1 MMKTWKPSMLALLG
15 MVLCAGGCSGA
26 PLEQPRRQ
34 TTGDRSAHPVV
45 CPVLAEV
52 PPQQVVVILRAG
64 GTQSEDDLVGL
75 VRYLAPATHIYVAE
89 AAPSGSGVVVAD
101 ALPPAPAPFECVV
114 KNQFDPREKQACQ
127 RRQRLSEAQRDCL
140 EAARQRIITA
150 LRGLTPARAPL
161 TEGWG
166 VLGTAAQIL
175 AAYATSTRWLVM
187 YGDLGDNGPL
197 RGPHA
202 LPGLEGV
209 KVLVRLAHPTPDQT
223 APRLAGFTQPLRRWG
238 ALVTVVPVEVPWPV
252 AVAMPPSTAGGD
264 GPVTALAALMVTL
277 EPGPYGVIVASH
289 ATEQAARAEVD
300 QIKARYPE
308 LRPWYWR
315 PPDGKYWAVCLGEAY
330 TRASA
335 ETLKHKAIELGLRPD
350 TFLVARRQ

>member
-1 MMKTWKPSMLALLG
+1 MKTWKPAMLALLG
-15 MVLCAGGCSGA
+15 MVLCAVRCSGA

-34 TTGDRSAHPVV
+34 TPGDSSEHPVV
-45 CPVLAEV
+45 CPAVAEV

-64 GTQSEDDLVGL
+64 GTQSQEDLVGL
-75 VRYLAPATHIYVAE
+75 VRYLAPATHIYIAE
-89 AAPSGSGVVVAD
+89 ATPSGSGGIVAD

-114 KNQFDPREKQACQ
+114 KNPFDLREKQACQ
-127 RRQRLSEAQRDCL
+127 RRQRLYKAQRDCL

-150 LRGLTPARAPL
+150 LRGLPPAPATLP
-161 TEGWG
+161 EGWG
-166 VLGTAAQIL
+166 ALSAATQIL
-175 AAYATSTRWLVM
+175 AAYPTSTRWLVM
-187 YGDLGDNGPL
+187 YGDLGDHVNL
-197 RGPHA
+197 RVPHA

-209 KVLVRLAHPTPDQT
+209 KVLVRLAHTTPDQT

-238 ALVTVVPVEVPWPV
+238 ALVTEVPMEVPWPV
-252 AVAMPPSTAGGD
+252 AVAMPPSPAGGD
-264 GPVTALAALMVTL
+264 GPGTALAALMGTL

-315 PPDGKYWAVCLGEAY
+315 PPDGKYWAVCLGETY

-335 ETLKHKAIELGLRPD
+335 EALKHKAIELGLRPD
-350 TFLVARRQ
+350 TFLVARRP